1 MSIELL
7 INWLMLDKLI
17 NSETVFKI
25 WQETAYSALEFHALS
40 RALCLCF
47 SAWNEREEKA
57 AYSIRRLV
65 RCPNGLS
72 SNLES
77 RLSPKSLNRKKIIK
91 HAIIRSHQPLRFRKP
106 QRRMQRVDLLH
117 QSTSRR
123 KTSVNY
129 KGKSEQR

>member
-40 RALCLCF
+40 RPLCLYF

-77 RLSPKSLNRKKIIK
+77 RLSPKSLKRRK
-91 HAIIRSHQPLRFRKP
+91 RVWSHQPLRFCKP

>member
-17 NSETVFKI
+17 NSETVLKI
-25 WQETAYSALEFHALS
+25 WQETAYAALEFHALS

-47 SAWNEREEKA
+47 YSWNEREEKA

-77 RLSPKSLNRKKIIK
+77 RLSPKSLKRRK
-91 HAIIRSHQPLRFRKP
+91 RVWSHQPLRFCKP